1 MTVFADSSA
10 LVKLYVPEA
19 GHIAVRSITD
29 PIVIADLARVE
40 VPAAFWGK
48 VRTGELALDDADVL
62 ITAFEFDYHGDATT
76 DPIFAVVAHSGA
88 TLIDAARHAA
98 RHQLRAYDAVQLACA
113 IAARRADPSI
123 HTIAVFDKHLR
134 NAAVAE
140 GFAALGNR

>member
-62 ITAFEFDYHGDATT
+62 ISAF
-76 DPIFAVVAHSGA
+76 
-88 TLIDAARHAA
+88 
-98 RHQLRAYDAVQLACA
+98 
-113 IAARRADPSI
+113 
-123 HTIAVFDKHLR
+123 
-134 NAAVAE
+134 
-140 GFAALGNR
+140 